1 MYTGAQWK
9 GSEAPGRKHPGSQ
22 LKTLFFQDYC
32 PPPDPT
38 PARSNTYETKI
49 TLKTFS
55 IQIKHSHT
63 MFMKLISNPRL
74 IVAAIFLKNM
84 PRLTRLDATVVVTY
98 RVIGRENTSLTQ
110 KNTQTNNMGTM
121 FFWLLLSPIQV
132 AVMRGFELKVACWF
146 GVRWFGIRLYPST
159 GDHALTLPNCWES
172 MKVTCFLSQ
181 EVVDGFPSVA
191 ERFQHSQVSTT
202 LVAVQLGC

>member
-38 PARSNTYETKI
+38 PASNTYETKI

-55 IQIKHSHT
+55 IQIKHA
-63 MFMKLISNPRL
+63 MFLKLISNPKL

-110 KNTQTNNMGTM
+110 KTHNQTTWAQC
-121 FFWLLLSPIQV
+121 FFGCCFPRS
-132 AVMRGFELKVACWF
+132 
-146 GVRWFGIRLYPST
+146 RLP
-159 GDHALTLPNCWES
+159 
-172 MKVTCFLSQ
+172 
-181 EVVDGFPSVA
+181 
-191 ERFQHSQVSTT
+191 
-202 LVAVQLGC
+202 